1 MVSRKPLIDQ
11 TGEIGDLSSLNR
23 DDLKPF
29 TSLPTSLKAKLRG
42 RPKAGVTKESVT
54 IRLSPEVVQSFRAS
68 GAGWQTRMD
77 AALKDWLKTHKVAS

>member
-1 MVSRKPLIDQ
+1 MASRNPLIDQ
-11 TGEIGDLSSLNR
+11 NGEVGDLSSLNKN
-23 DDLKPF
+23 DHKPYK
-29 TSLPTSLKAKLRG
+29 TLPKSLQAKLRG